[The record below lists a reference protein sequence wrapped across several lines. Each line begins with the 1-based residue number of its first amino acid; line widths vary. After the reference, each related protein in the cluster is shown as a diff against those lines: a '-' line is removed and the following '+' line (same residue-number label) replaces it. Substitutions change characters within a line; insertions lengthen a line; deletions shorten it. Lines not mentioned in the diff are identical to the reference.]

1 MHALAEESKNHIKDI
16 HEKYMSRAD
25 EIRKELTEKHRE
37 EVSQFYSYQICWEKM
52 PQGAE
57 KKCCWNDSTNFG
69 LILICFNL
77 ILYLYIILRL
87 LGFVQFLC
95 LGHLTLLVVK
105 NRIFSEIKVNIIAAV
120 DLATLEARPST
131 ANDID

>member
-37 EVSQFYSYQICWEKM
+37 EVSQFYSDQICWEKM

-69 LILICFNL
+69 LILICFNSD
-77 ILYLYIILRL
+77 
-87 LGFVQFLC
+87 FVSLHYFTFTGIC
-95 LGHLTLLVVK
+95 A
-105 NRIFSEIKVNIIAAV
+105 IFMP
-120 DLATLEARPST
+120 RPFDSSGGQK
-131 ANDID
+131 